1 MHGYNDVQ
9 PAWHHLYY
17 NAAQH
22 STGSRFTERQ
32 PTHLLY
38 TTNVGQQRTGWTVI
52 NQGAKPILHTC
63 MQLITLHALSGLHN
77 GMSLLWG
84 LRFAFDHRS
93 CGHPA
98 LQPLTVQCPGSFV
111 CRTQTFVVLPHLC
124 KGFIGFAAC
133 ILMCSLMLCQQRMLQ
148 LVNDSN
154 CNTCCISS
162 HVVPPPKVDA
172 KSKLCSGRL
181 SQGDA
186 LLLSKHKSISL
197 FTRCSQW
204 LARLKS
210 VECHTVSALGNNN
223 EDNQNAFQLMM
234 S

>member
-1 MHGYNDVQ
+1 MDSHKSSGKNYLANL
-9 PAWHHLYY
+9 H
-17 NAAQH
+17 AAL
-22 STGSRFTERQ
+22 F
-32 PTHLLY
+32 
-38 TTNVGQQRTGWTVI
+38 
-52 NQGAKPILHTC
+52 
-63 MQLITLHALSGLHN
+63 LITLHALSGLRN
-77 GMSLLWG
+77 GMYLSWG

-93 CGHPA
+93 YGHPA
-98 LQPLTVQCPGSFV
+98 LQPLTVQYPGSFV
-111 CRTQTFVVLPHLC
+111 CRTQTFIVLAHLR
-124 KGFIGFAAC
+124 KGFVGFAAC

-154 CNTCCISS
+154 CNMCCISL

-172 KSKLCSGRL
+172 KSKFCSGRL

-210 VECHTVSALGNNN
+210 VESQTVSALGNNN
-223 EDNQNAFQLMM
+223 KDNQNAFQLMM